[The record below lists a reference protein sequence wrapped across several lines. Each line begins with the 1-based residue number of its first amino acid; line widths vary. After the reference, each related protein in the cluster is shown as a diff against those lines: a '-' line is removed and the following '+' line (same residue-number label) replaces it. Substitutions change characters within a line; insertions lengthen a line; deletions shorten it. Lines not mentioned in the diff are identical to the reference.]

1 MAELIKSASARAALL
16 RRQEVERLTGLGRSA
31 IYARMTK
38 SHPSYDETFPRPVPI
53 GGDIDKPT
61 AVRWVESEILDWIAA
76 RIAQRDNRQTA

>member
-1 MAELIKSASARAALL
+1 MDNLVNTAATRDALL

-53 GGDIDKPT
+53 GGSNDKPT
-61 AVRWVESEILDWIAA
+61 AVRWVASEVETWIHD
-76 RIAQRDNRQTA
+76 RIAQRDNRHAA